1 MFRYCTHT
9 CLTFQIRHH
18 CCKYGEG
25 CVGLDTPYTVLTMD
39 TLQTK
44 CGDTKVDRNDLT
56 VQCQ

>member
-44 CGDTKVDRNDLT
+44 CGDTKVDR
-56 VQCQ
+56 Q